1 MAVGLAGG
9 VKVPLLVRTSIVALG
24 DGYVACVAT
33 TYLNQG
39 FNLWKNRIQEEW

>member
-9 VKVPLLVRTSIVALG
+9 IKVPLLVRTSIVALD
-24 DGYVACVAT
+24 DGYIASVVAT
-33 TYLNQG
+33 YPNQG